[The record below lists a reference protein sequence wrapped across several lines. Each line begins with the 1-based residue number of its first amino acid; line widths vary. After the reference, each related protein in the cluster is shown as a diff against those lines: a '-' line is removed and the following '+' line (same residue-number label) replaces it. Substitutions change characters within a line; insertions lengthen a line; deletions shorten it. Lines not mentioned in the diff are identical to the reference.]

1 MSCDIVFKV
10 IFIEAFSSKSIS
22 TIMHQA
28 NLDSN
33 TIISFYPIKVKLRVP
48 LKVKESLDK
57 FPLSENQKISP
68 DSEYFIAEFTLPI
81 TQDLIHWIYSLG
93 SDVVV
98 LAPTQLREF
107 MRNKISSTLHEYRL
121 V

>member
-1 MSCDIVFKV
+1 MD
-10 IFIEAFSSKSIS
+10 
-22 TIMHQA
+22 QA
-28 NLDSN
+28 HLETNPL
-33 TIISFYPIKVKLRVP
+33 ISFYPIKVRLRVP
-48 LKVKESLDK
+48 LKVKESLDQ
-57 FPLSENQKISP
+57 FPLAEDQKISP
-68 DSEYFIAEFTLPI
+68 ENEYFIAEFTLQI

-107 MRNKISSTLHEYRL
+107 VRNEISSTLHEYRL

>member
-1 MSCDIVFKV
+1 MD
-10 IFIEAFSSKSIS
+10 
-22 TIMHQA
+22 QA
-28 NLDSN
+28 NLETN
-33 TIISFYPIKVKLRVP
+33 PLISFYPIKVRLRVP
-48 LKVKESLDK
+48 LKVKESLDQ
-57 FPLSENQKISP
+57 FPLAEDQKISP
-68 DSEYFIAEFTLPI
+68 EKEYFIAEFTLQI

-107 MRNKISSTLHEYRL
+107 VRNEISSTLHEYRL